1 MNLDSKDQ
9 IEVLEYHL
17 SRVEMAVKDFSNQK
31 ERLVAKAKQFRRNKR
46 DFEVVQALRQQI
58 ETLDI
63 QLAEEELKMSE
74 LNYHLAI
81 QKENI

>member
-1 MNLDSKDQ
+1 
-9 IEVLEYHL
+9 
-17 SRVEMAVKDFSNQK
+17 MAVKDFSNQK

-58 ETLDI
+58 EALDI
-63 QLAEEELKMSE
+63 QLAEEELKASE

>member
-63 QLAEEELKMSE
+63 QLAEEELKISE

>member
-1 MNLDSKDQ
+1 MDSKDQ

-63 QLAEEELKMSE
+63 QLAEEELKVSE